1 MNRPG
6 VVEGCQDIVQS
17 SLCMRPLEYH
27 AFVSALRIHD
37 TAGESYLTNKRNQV
51 ENSSFV
57 SYTTSSDPASPLIYQ
72 PCGGEHVTVT
82 PADRSTTP
90 YNVSIPARAVI
101 TSNADGQIDEVFWQT
116 SFHDTPTE
124 MEHTYRHPFT
134 TMDSDVEEDED
145 IRVKYPEYQ
154 ATKLDSPM

>member
-57 SYTTSSDPASPLIYQ
+57 SYTTSSYPASPLIYQ

-101 TSNADGQIDEVFWQT
+101 TSIDNLLIVLYTKFILHLIT
-116 SFHDTPTE
+116 HNYIAYRYYKALHLFTPNFYFE
-124 MEHTYRHPFT
+124 AGLR
-134 TMDSDVEEDED
+134 
-145 IRVKYPEYQ
+145 
-154 ATKLDSPM
+154 L